1 MTFSNCTLL
10 SQELREHILH
20 LRRELTRQD
29 RSPLQVRQR
38 LSQRLTDLLNQQH
51 VVVAEVGFRRREK
64 DSAPD
69 DSCEHVCHR
78 APNDWELREFVIE
91 PLVAIGLPGQHQQAG
106 YAPQSTECGNP
117 SDEPAAKSA
126 GVDELENLREALA
139 LANERA
145 DGLER
150 ERNQA
155 LAELA
160 VLKVPSAEP
169 PEVVATLEIGD
180 YQDDKSVY
188 ATLTKHIG
196 IDEAC
201 ADDRLMLVAQHERSL
216 AALGSSQMPIA
227 VISQPRSDADPDE
240 GPFMEAHYWLRLR
253 KLPAGTK
260 LYTAPPFSKNLI
272 GLLEAGNPLSNA
284 AYSLAQKLGPPSL
297 PTTASCSLSCASAGM
312 QPCWPAPWLARHRRT
327 EMTDKYAT
335 LRAALPELLDEA
347 RRRGGEN
354 PRAKLIA
361 DLLGDYDALCAALE
375 AGPVAW
381 QSRFVS
387 AGDSWDAWQPCTKEH
402 HELVTRTPNE
412 WPGYETRAVCA
423 YPAGFVLPASTSTST
438 PQFDLKMLQPP
449 VIELLEFIFDRYRS
463 PEAAATLPDRVV
475 SAVRA
480 LEPFAEVDLENK
492 PSAGAKALN

>member
-1 MTFSNCTLL
+1 
-10 SQELREHILH
+10 
-20 LRRELTRQD
+20 
-29 RSPLQVRQR
+29 
-38 LSQRLTDLLNQQH
+38 
-51 VVVAEVGFRRREK
+51 
-64 DSAPD
+64 
-69 DSCEHVCHR
+69 
-78 APNDWELREFVIE
+78 
-91 PLVAIGLPGQHQQAG
+91 
-106 YAPQSTECGNP
+106 
-117 SDEPAAKSA
+117 
-126 GVDELENLREALA
+126 
-139 LANERA
+139 
-145 DGLER
+145 
-150 ERNQA
+150 
-155 LAELA
+155 
-160 VLKVPSAEP
+160 
-169 PEVVATLEIGD
+169 
-180 YQDDKSVY
+180 
-188 ATLTKHIG
+188 
-196 IDEAC
+196 
-201 ADDRLMLVAQHERSL
+201 
-216 AALGSSQMPIA
+216 
-227 VISQPRSDADPDE
+227 
-240 GPFMEAHYWLRLR
+240 
-253 KLPAGTK
+253 
-260 LYTAPPFSKNLI
+260 
-272 GLLEAGNPLSNA
+272 
-284 AYSLAQKLGPPSL
+284 
-297 PTTASCSLSCASAGM
+297 
-312 QPCWPAPWLARHRRT
+312 
-327 EMTDKYAT
+327 MTDKYAT

-412 WPGYETRAVCA
+412 WPGYETRAGCA